1 MAFET
6 FKILCSIL
14 AAYISRINILVFSEL
29 KIKFKTL
36 QISYENFFL
45 FLPTHWLTYIV
56 QMMLQ
61 QHRFAWIHLPVDFF
75 VDNTY
80 YRISWE
86 VLWWL
91 TWSIMA
97 YKTGDPGLIPGSGR
111 SPGEK
116 NGNSLQYSCLEGSM
130 DRGAWWGQSMGSQ
143 RVRHDW
149 ATNTHFTSQYFM
161 TWGCLKLPLIWKFE

>member
-1 MAFET
+1 MFYSCCLY
-6 FKILCSIL
+6 FKNKYFGILRTENQIQNS
-14 AAYISRINILVFSEL
+14 SNILW
-29 KIKFKTL
+29 KFLSLPSNTL
-36 QISYENFFL
+36 TNIHSADDASTTQVWN
-45 FLPTHWLTYIV
+45 
-56 QMMLQ
+56 
-61 QHRFAWIHLPVDFF
+61 AWIHLPVDFF

-86 VLWWL
+86 LLWWL

-97 YKTGDPGLIPGSGR
+97 YKTGDQGLIPGSGR

-116 NGNSLQYSCLEGSM
+116 NSNSLQYSCLEGSM

-161 TWGCLKLPLIWKFE
+161 TWGCLKLPLIRKFE